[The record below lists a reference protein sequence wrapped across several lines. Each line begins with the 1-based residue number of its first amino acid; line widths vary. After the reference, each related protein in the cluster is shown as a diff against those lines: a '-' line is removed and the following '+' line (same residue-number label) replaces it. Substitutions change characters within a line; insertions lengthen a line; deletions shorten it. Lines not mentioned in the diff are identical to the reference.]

1 MLHKTFITIYT
12 HIMSSKPIITYNFNS
27 DNHKHAAIYN
37 IDELSNLS

>member
-1 MLHKTFITIYT
+1 MSHKTFIAIYT
-12 HIMSSKPIITYNFNS
+12 HIMGSKPVITYNSYS